1 MTWRVLWGLLL
12 SFQTVNVTMISSK
25 LGKMMLVGME
35 TSARS
40 KVNTSVALSM
50 KQDSEEPKF
59 AEQVQLYLK
68 HKKNIY
74 IFYPGNQSTGSMG
87 IILI

>member
-1 MTWRVLWGLLL
+1 
-12 SFQTVNVTMISSK
+12 
-25 LGKMMLVGME
+25 MLVGME

-68 HKKNIY
+68 HKKYIY
-74 IFYPGNQSTGSMG
+74 FTLAISLQALGGSS
-87 IILI
+87 